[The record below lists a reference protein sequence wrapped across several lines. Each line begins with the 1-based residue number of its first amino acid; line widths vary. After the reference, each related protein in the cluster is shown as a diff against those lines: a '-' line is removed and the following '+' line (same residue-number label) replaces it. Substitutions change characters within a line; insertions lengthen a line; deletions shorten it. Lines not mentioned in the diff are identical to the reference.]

1 MKLVRAGIVVGKN
14 NIEGYETL
22 INVLSEPDFIELCTP
37 VIFGSLESAE
47 AAIKKVEPEN
57 AVTFN
62 VLKAMNESV
71 DGRINFIDNLSSET
85 DAINIAVNSYLD
97 NCVDALI
104 VMAHEVYND
113 PGKQR
118 LTATIA
124 ESMQHENKGFLDW
137 FCNDKNRSIN
147 ISSLDDIEVI
157 NKSLRWDYTLIRP
170 RMAVIS
176 NKEELSEKIAN
187 LRENGYNI
195 FGPFNPGK
203 EETKDIYKKYDALL
217 FLDELKANNQFKN
230 SLNARQRSHGYISGL
245 PMVLTYTL
253 KSPET
258 TNLKEAIYSAIDI
271 DRARMKYRKATFSPL
286 EKLWNPKG
294 RDDFKLDL
302 SATED

>member
-14 NIEGYETL
+14 NIEGYATL
-22 INVLSEPDFIELCTP
+22 INVLSEPDFFELCTP

-57 AVTFN
+57 AISFN
-62 VLKAMNESV
+62 VLQAMNEAV
-71 DGRINFIDNLSSET
+71 DGRINFIDNLSAET
-85 DAINIAVNSYLD
+85 DAINIAVNAYLD
-97 NCVDALI
+97 NCVDVLI
-104 VMAHEVYND
+104 VMANEIYNSPD
-113 PGKQR
+113 KQK

-137 FCNDKNRSIN
+137 FCNDSRRSIN
-147 ISSLDDIEVI
+147 ISSLDDLEII

-170 RMAVIS
+170 RLAVIS
-176 NKEELSEKIAN
+176 HQEELREKITQ
-187 LRENGYNI
+187 LREDGYVI
-195 FGPFNPGK
+195 FGPFSPEK
-203 EETKDIYKKYDALL
+203 EEIKEIYKNYDALL
-217 FLDELKANNQFKN
+217 FLDEVKAKNLFKN
-230 SLNARQRSHGYISGL
+230 SLNAKQRSYGYISGL

-271 DRARMKYRKATFSPL
+271 DRARMRYRKATYSPL

-294 RDDFKLDL
+294 RDDFKRDL
-302 SATED
+302 SATEE